1 MNIETIK
8 FFVIILAIVI
18 LHTVIFYIFFNEYF
32 INRVKDSILFISFFI
47 ISLIDIFI
55 GDSFSIKLLFITMA
69 NLVVSFIFFD
79 GTTYKKVF
87 YVISFIC
94 NLTLYEIIGMSFL
107 YSNIYKNFFD
117 IGVFTYYVVLYSFFL
132 ALLYIYI
139 KFIKDENFHNL
150 ELNNI
155 EYIILTIVSICN
167 LVTLMLLGDYSSRV
181 SITLIFVVVLSDLCY
196 VFFNN
201 KIKEKNI
208 SLYKYHLLEEQ
219 NKILKREIENE
230 DDFRRLKHD
239 LKNILL
245 QVDMNIKRGDI
256 NIAIA
261 QIEDIVGQKLDY
273 PTYLS
278 GLIEIDYLL
287 SAKIKK
293 MERLNIDHK
302 ISLQL
307 PKDLDIKDISIDLSA
322 ILGNLIDNAIEAV
335 ERIDVV
341 TSPII
346 IKLIYRDEKIYM
358 YIENPSEELDE
369 DFSKDFI
376 KSSKSI
382 RYGVGIK
389 SIKLR
394 LDKLNGFYNFKY
406 ENGYFKVFVIIPCR
420 TRI

>member
-1 MNIETIK
+1 
-8 FFVIILAIVI
+8 
-18 LHTVIFYIFFNEYF
+18 
-32 INRVKDSILFISFFI
+32 
-47 ISLIDIFI
+47 
-55 GDSFSIKLLFITMA
+55 
-69 NLVVSFIFFD
+69 
-79 GTTYKKVF
+79 
-87 YVISFIC
+87 
-94 NLTLYEIIGMSFL
+94 
-107 YSNIYKNFFD
+107 
-117 IGVFTYYVVLYSFFL
+117 
-132 ALLYIYI
+132 
-139 KFIKDENFHNL
+139 
-150 ELNNI
+150 
-155 EYIILTIVSICN
+155 
-167 LVTLMLLGDYSSRV
+167 MLLGDYSSRV
-181 SITLIFVVVLSDLCY
+181 SVTLIFVVVLSDLCY

-358 YIENPSEELDE
+358 YIENPSEEFDE